1 MNDISL
7 VKIESL
13 VKIGKIIDLTRIKPI
28 SFKQFSANIIP
39 GTGSAFGF
47 NLEESHETF
56 SHIEWFMLL
65 KLVNASKNSLIIE
78 NIEAECSGKNGYICK
93 SIFTQVYRASE
104 NNEVNAI
111 KELLLKKEKDVDE
124 KKKIF
129 LPFPLRTQSEE
140 IIRVDFLLHTYK
152 LEYKMRFL
160 KLIKPILEILH
171 KLKPISEIYQKIFL
185 KLKPISFKRQ
195 EIKEPETYQQ
205 LLQKAVIK
213 IKINENPKPL
223 LLEIG
228 KK

>member
-1 MNDISL
+1 MNGL
-7 VKIESL
+7 VKIVESL
-13 VKIGKIIDLTRIKPI
+13 IKIGKIIIDLTRIKPI
-28 SFKQFSANIIP
+28 SFKQFSTDIIP

-47 NLEESHETF
+47 NLEEPHETF
-56 SHIEWFMLL
+56 SRIEWFMLL

-78 NIEAECSGKNGYICK
+78 NIEAECIGENGYICK

-124 KKKIF
+124 KKMIF
-129 LPFPLRTQSEE
+129 LPFSVRAQSEE
-140 IIRVDFLLHTYK
+140 IIRVNFLLEIYKYKMIFPKFFKFK
-152 LEYKMRFL
+152 LE
-160 KLIKPILEILH
+160 
-171 KLKPISEIYQKIFL
+171 
-185 KLKPISFKRQ
+185 PISFKRQ

-205 LLQKAVIK
+205 LLQKLLQKAVIK